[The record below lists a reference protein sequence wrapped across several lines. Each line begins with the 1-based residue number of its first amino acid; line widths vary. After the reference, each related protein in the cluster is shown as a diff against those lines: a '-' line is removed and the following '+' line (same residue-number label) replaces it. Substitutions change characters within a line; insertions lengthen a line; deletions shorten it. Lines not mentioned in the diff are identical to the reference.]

1 MLPVSAENRQGAVV
15 AAGDD
20 VHVELELDTEPRE
33 VAVPVDLAVV
43 VTAYVSLDGIFDE
56 PGEWSFPFWNE
67 EAFRFKFDELF
78 ASDAQLLGRLTYEGF
93 AQAWPTMSYEVGFAD
108 RMNSMPKYVVST
120 TLENPE
126 WTNTTVI
133 RENVPE
139 AVAQLKQ
146 EPGQD
151 ILVAGSAQL
160 VRVLAEHNLVD
171 EYRFMVHP
179 IVLGSGNRIFDQRM
193 DLKLVDTKRF
203 SSGIVVLTYEPGPK
217 ESEAQEAPAQ

>member
-1 MLPVSAENRQGAVV
+1 MR
-15 AAGDD
+15 
-20 VHVELELDTEPRE
+20 R
-33 VAVPVDLAVV
+33 VV
-43 VTAYVSLDGIFDE
+43 VTEYIALDGIFEE

-67 EAFRFKFDELF
+67 EAFQFKYDELF

-93 AQAWPTMSYEVGFAD
+93 ARAWPTMSDEVGFAD

-133 RENVPE
+133 RGNVPE
-139 AVAQLKQ
+139 AVAQLKR

-151 ILVAGSAQL
+151 ILVAGSGRL
-160 VRVLAEHNLVD
+160 VRTLGEHDLVD

-179 IVLGSGNRIFDQRM
+179 IALGSGKRLFDGRTAFT
-193 DLKLVDTKRF
+193 LVDSRAF
-203 SSGIVVLTYEPGPK
+203 SSGIVVLTYQPGPK
-217 ESEAQEAPAQ
+217 ESGESVSS